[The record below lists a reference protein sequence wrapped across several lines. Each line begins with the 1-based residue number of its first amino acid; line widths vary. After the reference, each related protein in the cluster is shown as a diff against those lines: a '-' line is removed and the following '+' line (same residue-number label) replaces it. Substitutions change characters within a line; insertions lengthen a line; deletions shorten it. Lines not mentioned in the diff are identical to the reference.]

1 MKEKELKVTLFADR
15 VLIEPIVEEKT
26 AGGIIIPD
34 SAQKQIQPKGKVVVV
49 GPGRSLDQSVAGATV
64 TGVMPMSVKVGDV
77 VFFSM
82 NSGNAVLIEGKTYL
96 IMRENELYGIL
107 K

>member
-1 MKEKELKVTLFADR
+1 
-15 VLIEPIVEEKT
+15 
-26 AGGIIIPD
+26 
-34 SAQKQIQPKGKVVVV
+34 
-49 GPGRSLDQSVAGATV
+49 LDQSVAGATV